1 MNRTEKIDAVVD
13 FLDDNHI
20 KIIDTETIG
29 AVIIDAEQTLN
40 EEDNEYEYDELREK
54 GLTDDDIESFK
65 RFLEKNTLMM
75 IKIDDISGV
84 SFENVIYEV
93 DGLYETDLLS
103 NKEEEGKKCE
113 DKNTF
118 LSANSRTTSR

>member
-54 GLTDDDIESFK
+54 GLADDDIESFK